1 MEHEVSQ
8 RATESDFDFL
18 NKKAET
24 TKKPSINF
32 SKFLNVSKNTM
43 MAAGIALA
51 VGVTGVGGYKMYQ
64 SNIDSKLVK
73 AETIVNASSST
84 KIIDFIGK
92 EKLANEKM
100 YINNQMLIS
109 QFGKYKEVIEVLNK
123 QSDVLNFQN
132 KNTSTYNT
140 ISQSLNN
147 DILAVNKLYSV
158 DLKSRDAKIA
168 EFLDTDHVQVAKK
181 WQDAIVTNQFV
192 HMGNIMNLNKQIQ
205 GSIDNFEQVR
215 KDIVENVQS
224 RIKAGDFDL
233 NAAQAEFSGNLQ
245 KQTQAQLNEL
255 NQAKK
260 DLAELKNQS
269 VENEDGSITR
279 ADPNAQNVITDKD
292 INEAQSALN
301 DYQTQAV
308 NQIGSDRAKVDQLIA
323 EAKAQ
328 QAQTAQVA
336 NQNQPAQTTKVVH
349 EHHGPS
355 FLDYYLMY
363 SWMNAV
369 SSNTVHHTTI
379 NNYPSGNSTYK
390 TTAPTYKQV
399 NIPKPNM
406 YDMNNNNSYLNKQ
419 LEKRATFGSPTTNGT
434 GSTFGKP
441 SALQK
446 IQQVEKAKFNI
457 AEIRSKIETSKAK
470 VQQAKSIR
478 SMELSKLNT
487 AKANKYEA
495 MAAKSKSNSTSN
507 SGKSSFSPS
516 KSSGSSFGKS
526 SGSFGRSGGGSF
538 GGSR

>member
-24 TKKPSINF
+24 SKKTSVNF

-84 KIIDFIGK
+84 KVIDFIGK

-109 QFGKYKEVIEVLNK
+109 KFGQYKEVIEILNK

-147 DILAVNKLYSV
+147 DILAINKLYSV

-192 HMGNIMNLNKQIQ
+192 HMGNMMDLNKQIQ
-205 GSIDNFEQVR
+205 GSIANFEQVR

-233 NAAQAEFSGNLQ
+233 NAAQAEFSGNVQ

-255 NQAKK
+255 SQAKK

-269 VENEDGSITR
+269 VENEDGSVTR

-301 DYQTQAV
+301 EYQTQAV

-328 QAQTAQVA
+328 QATTQAT
-336 NQNQPAQTTKVVH
+336 NQNQPTQTTKVVH

-369 SSNTVHHTTI
+369 SSNNNHHTTI
-379 NNYPSGNSTYK
+379 NNYPSTGSNYKSTASYK
-390 TTAPTYKQV
+390 PV

-419 LEKRATFGSPTTNGT
+419 LERRSTFGSPTTNGT

-446 IQQVEKAKFNI
+446 MQQVEKAKFNI
-457 AEIRSKIETSKAK
+457 SDIRSKIETSKAK

-487 AKANKYEA
+487 AKTNKYEA
-495 MAAKSKSNSTSN
+495 IAAKSKSNSN

-526 SGSFGRSGGGSF
+526 GGSFGRSSGGF